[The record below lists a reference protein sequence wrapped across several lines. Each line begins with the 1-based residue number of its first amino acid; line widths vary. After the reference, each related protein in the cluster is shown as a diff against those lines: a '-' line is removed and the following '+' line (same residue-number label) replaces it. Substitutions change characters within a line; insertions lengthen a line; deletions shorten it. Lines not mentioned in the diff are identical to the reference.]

1 MVSIVGNEE
10 RVAELFLLADAT
22 IVAAALH
29 LGGGR
34 GVERGVRK
42 KEGEGEAERRE
53 REGGRRRGRER
64 ERRKRRVLS
73 VGRGKQGD
81 RKTGSEGCNQKRTR
95 SRYKTDA
102 LVVRQGLGYG

>member
-53 REGGRRRGRER
+53 REGSGRRGREGER
-64 ERRKRRVLS
+64 E
-73 VGRGKQGD
+73 GREECLVWGEENRETGRQED
-81 RKTGSEGCNQKRTR
+81 RE
-95 SRYKTDA
+95 
-102 LVVRQGLGYG
+102 